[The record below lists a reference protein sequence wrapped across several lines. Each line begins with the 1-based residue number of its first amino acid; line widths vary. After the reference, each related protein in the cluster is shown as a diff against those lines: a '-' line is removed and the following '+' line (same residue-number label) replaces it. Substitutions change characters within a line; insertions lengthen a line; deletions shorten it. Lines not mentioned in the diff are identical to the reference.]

1 MSDWASYH
9 RATRG
14 RQPRPLFERAV
25 AILGPEPPGR
35 QAIELGFGDGTE
47 TRALLAQRWHVLA
60 VDAEPTAAEH
70 LRADAPD
77 EHAAR
82 LEVVTARLEDVPLP
96 SADLVFASY
105 SLPFCPPDRFDDLWE
120 RIREALRPEGL
131 FAGEL
136 FGDHDSWSGDP
147 SMTFVTRV
155 RLDAL
160 MSGFEV
166 LALEEEDGPGDS
178 FVGPKHWHVF
188 HVIARTASTAGG

>member
-1 MSDWASYH
+1 MTDWESYH

-14 RQPRPLFERAV
+14 RQPRPLFDRAV
-25 AILGPEPPGR
+25 AVSGSEPTGR
-35 QAIELGFGDGTE
+35 QAVELGFGDGTE
-47 TRALLAQRWHVLA
+47 TRALLALGWRVVA
-60 VDAEPTAAEH
+60 VDAEPSAAEQ
-70 LRADAPD
+70 LRAEVPD
-77 EHAAR
+77 EHAGR

-96 SADLVFASY
+96 SAELVFASY

-147 SMTFVTRV
+147 SMTFVTRA

-160 MSGFEV
+160 LSAFEV
-166 LALEEEDGPGDS
+166 LWLEEEDGPGDS

-188 HVIARTASTAGG
+188 HVIARAGSNATV